1 MQVDASFPSRTIRS
15 EVIMPYGLPF
25 EEAYAK
31 VIEHAAEGVDVDSVY
46 RNIGLDPE
54 FADDASKLAVALVIA
69 NSGCIQGKVLPSEVD
84 YTIKLACK
92 NLIERGHLANT
103 SPEAAA
109 ESMSKMR
116 SMI

>member
-1 MQVDASFPSRTIRS
+1 
-15 EVIMPYGLPF
+15 MPYVLPF
-25 EEAYAK
+25 EEAYTK
-31 VIEHAAEGVDVDSVY
+31 VIEHAAEGVDVESVY
-46 RNIGLDPE
+46 RNLGLDPE

-69 NSGCIQGKVLPSEVD
+69 NSGCIQGKLLPSEVD

-92 NLIERGHLANT
+92 NLIEHGHIDNT

>member
-1 MQVDASFPSRTIRS
+1 MAKQKYTFFSAGELENEIAGRWAYQPL
-15 EVIMPYGLPF
+15 GLLM
-25 EEAYAK
+25 
-31 VIEHAAEGVDVDSVY
+31 VY
-46 RNIGLDPE
+46 
-54 FADDASKLAVALVIA
+54 ASKLAVALVIA

-92 NLIERGHLANT
+92 NLIERGHLDNT

>member
-1 MQVDASFPSRTIRS
+1 
-15 EVIMPYGLPF
+15 MPFVLPF
-25 EEAYAK
+25 EEAYRK

-46 RNIGLDPE
+46 RNLGLDPE

-92 NLIERGHLANT
+92 NLIERGHVGNT